1 MQAEQDLAPAAS
13 VNEPDRFAL
22 RRRAGLLTIL
32 RDRPESKE
40 FMMSRLSLLRI
51 GLACFAFAA
60 GCLVDG
66 NIGRIIQHGT
76 LVQSA
81 EAARRV
87 VYRGPAGTYK
97 RTVVRRPGGTYK
109 RTVVRG
115 PGGVYKRSVY
125 RGGRVYPGVGA
136 RRIVRTGA
144 YIGALPGGCVRVNR
158 YGYVV
163 WRCGGIYYQPYGG
176 RYAVVRF

>member
-1 MQAEQDLAPAAS
+1 
-13 VNEPDRFAL
+13 
-22 RRRAGLLTIL
+22 
-32 RDRPESKE
+32 
-40 FMMSRLSLLRI
+40 MMSRLSLLRI

-66 NIGRIIQHGT
+66 NIGRIMQHGT

-81 EAARRV
+81 EAAR
-87 VYRGPAGTYK
+87 YS

-115 PGGVYKRSVY
+115 PRGGVYKKTVV
-125 RGGRVYPGVGA
+125 RGRPYGRAYPGVAA